1 MFYITGSFIILYYC
15 HKRQNIFYGSE
26 MEGISRSAGLQ
37 LQKVLVPSPQA
48 AALHSSTVIRGGC
61 VEEKSSSF
69 LRMRLVEL
77 QPRLE

>member
-37 LQKVLVPSPQA
+37 LQKVLVPPPPTTPTSTSKQLLSTRPLSLEEA
-48 AALHSSTVIRGGC
+48 ARRG
-61 VEEKSSSF
+61 KKKAPH
-69 LRMRLVEL
+69 L
-77 QPRLE
+77 